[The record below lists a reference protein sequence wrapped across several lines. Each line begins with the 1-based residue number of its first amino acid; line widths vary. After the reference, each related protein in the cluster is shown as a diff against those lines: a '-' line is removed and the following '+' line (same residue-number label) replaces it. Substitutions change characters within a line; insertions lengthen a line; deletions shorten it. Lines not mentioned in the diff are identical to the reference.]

1 MKDERKLYVLV
12 QQRRRYCSVVSSPH
26 LKPNYLPQLDRRWGC
41 IVPFLGLFENAL
53 RASPKPSSRLKR
65 GLHPILGLDRQPR
78 CLPPSTKSTSL
89 RLRLKHW
96 LGLETYTFERFLH
109 VMLMV
114 GLPAM
119 LILEWSL
126 MPDVEHYVV
135 VRSALAVLAAGI
147 YTASF
152 RLAFIQRDFTYI
164 NYVMIYLVYS
174 HMIFLTYVNGF
185 PFYHSCWL
193 IALMLG
199 ASLFFRTRTQLL
211 IFQASMFLLVVQASI
226 LSWQETLVDVPVFLA
241 VYTFMNVSAYAIQD
255 YIFRQRDRL
264 EEAANS
270 LRRSNK
276 SLEQFAYV
284 VSHDLQEPLR
294 TVSSY
299 VQLLERRYAGS
310 LDDGADE
317 FIGFTVDATKRM
329 QSMIQ
334 GLLELSRVGSENL
347 DRGEVDLNGVLDD
360 VFANLDAAMDESDA
374 VVHCPRLPVV
384 AADRNMMQQL
394 FQNLIQNAIKY
405 RHENRA
411 PEIHLDVVSSPEAW
425 RFSVRDNGKG
435 IAQQYLKRVF
445 DIFNRVSQSSDGVD
459 GRGIGL
465 AICKHI
471 VLNHGGEIG
480 VESTEGEGTTFWF
493 TIAR

>member
-1 MKDERKLYVLV
+1 M
-12 QQRRRYCSVVSSPH
+12 P
-26 LKPNYLPQLDRRWGC
+26 
-41 IVPFLGLFENAL
+41 GL
-53 RASPKPSSRLKR
+53 R
-65 GLHPILGLDRQPR
+65 PILGLGRQPFP
-78 CLPPSTKSTSL
+78 LSISTNSIQL
-89 RLRLKHW
+89 RVRLKHW
-96 LGLETYTFERFLH
+96 FGLEQYTFERFLH
-109 VMLMV
+109 LVLML

-119 LILEWSL
+119 LILEWTL
-126 MPDVEHYVV
+126 MPDVEHYYP
-135 VRSALAVLAAGI
+135 VRIVLSGLAAAVYFG
-147 YTASF
+147 SF
-152 RLAFIQRDFTYI
+152 RFPFLQRDFTYI

-174 HMIFLTYVNGF
+174 HLIFLTYVNGF

-226 LSWQETLVDVPVFLA
+226 LSWKETLVDVPVFLV
-241 VYTFMNVSAYAIQD
+241 VYTFMNISAYAIQD

-329 QSMIQ
+329 QRMIQ

-347 DRGEVDLNGVLDD
+347 DRGEVDLNSVLDD

-374 VVHCPRLPVV
+374 MVHCPRLPTVT
-384 AADRNMMQQL
+384 ADRNMMQQL

-405 RHENRA
+405 RHPDRA
-411 PEIHLDVVSSPEAW
+411 PEIHLDVVGHPDHW
-425 RFSVRDNGKG
+425 RFSIRDNGRG

-445 DIFNRVSQSSDGVD
+445 DIFNRVAQSSDGVD

-480 VESTEGEGTTFWF
+480 VESVEGEGTTFWF
-493 TIAR
+493 SIAR

>member
-1 MKDERKLYVLV
+1 M
-12 QQRRRYCSVVSSPH
+12 
-26 LKPNYLPQLDRRWGC
+26 
-41 IVPFLGLFENAL
+41 
-53 RASPKPSSRLKR
+53 
-65 GLHPILGLDRQPR
+65 
-78 CLPPSTKSTSL
+78 
-89 RLRLKHW
+89 RLKHW
-96 LGLETYTFERFLH
+96 LGLESFTFERFLH
-109 VMLMV
+109 LFLAL
-114 GLPAM
+114 GLPAIM
-119 LILEWSL
+119 LLEWAL
-126 MPDVEHYVV
+126 MPDVEHYYV
-135 VRSALAVLAAGI
+135 VRSLLAVLSAAVYLG
-147 YTASF
+147 SF
-152 RLAFIQRDFTYI
+152 RFDFIRRDFTYI

-174 HMIFLTYVNGF
+174 HLIFLTYVNGF

-199 ASLFFRTRTQLL
+199 ASLFFRTRPQLL

-226 LSWQETLVDVPVFLA
+226 LSWKETLVDVPVFLV
-241 VYTFMNVSAYAIQD
+241 VYTFMNISAFAIQD

-264 EEAANS
+264 EESANS

-310 LDDGADE
+310 LDEGADE

-329 QSMIQ
+329 QRMIQ

-347 DRGEVDLNGVLDD
+347 DRNDVDLNSVLDD

-384 AADRNMMQQL
+384 TADRNMMQQL

-405 RHENRA
+405 RHPDRA
-411 PEIHLDVVSSPEAW
+411 PEIHLDVVSNPDSW
-425 RFSVRDNGKG
+425 HFSVRDNGRG
-435 IAQQYLKRVF
+435 IAAPYLKRVF
-445 DIFNRVSQSSDGVD
+445 DIFNRVSQSADGVE

-471 VLNHGGEIG
+471 VLNHGGEVG
-480 VESTEGEGTTFWF
+480 VESVEGEGTTFWF
-493 TIAR
+493 TISR